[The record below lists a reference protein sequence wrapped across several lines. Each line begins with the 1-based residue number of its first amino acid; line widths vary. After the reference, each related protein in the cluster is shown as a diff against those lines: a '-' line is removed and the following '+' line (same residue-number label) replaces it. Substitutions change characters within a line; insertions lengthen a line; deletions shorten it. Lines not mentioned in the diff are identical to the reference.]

1 MVKLSE
7 RLDKLEK
14 ELEREELDRDE
25 LGKVIEEV
33 QDCIYDIG
41 VEIERIEDSIE
52 ELKKSL

>member
-14 ELEREELDRDE
+14 ELDEDE

-41 VEIERIEDSIE
+41 VDIERIEDSIE

>member
-25 LGKVIEEV
+25 LGKVIEEI

-41 VEIERIEDSIE
+41 ADIERIEDSIE